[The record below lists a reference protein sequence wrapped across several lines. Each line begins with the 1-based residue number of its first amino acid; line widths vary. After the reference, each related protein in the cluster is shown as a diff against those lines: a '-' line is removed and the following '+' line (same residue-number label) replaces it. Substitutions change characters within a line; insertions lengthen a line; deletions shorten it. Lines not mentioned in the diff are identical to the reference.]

1 MSGSRLRHD
10 PGARRAADRDRAYYR
25 QDRRELL
32 RLLSGRGLRVLEL
45 GCASGTT
52 GAELKALGIAE
63 VVHGV
68 ELRPDLAG
76 EAEGRIERVWTADLE
91 TLEPGDLE
99 PPYDALVAA
108 DVLEHLRDPWSVLRR
123 LSAALAGGAQ
133 LVASIP
139 NVRYLPVVADLAV
152 RGRFDYR
159 PEGVL
164 DRGHL
169 RFFTRRS
176 IHQLLDGAGFVD
188 VDIDGRP
195 LSRRWKQLLAGPLGD
210 LGVRQFLIR
219 ARLGPPSTTE
229 G

>member
-1 MSGSRLRHD
+1 MTPALT
-10 PGARRAADRDRAYYR
+10 GATERAAAYDD

-32 RLLSGRGLRVLEL
+32 RLLSGRGLRVLDL
-45 GCASGTT
+45 GCASGAA
-52 GAELKALGIAE
+52 GAELKAQGTAT

-68 ELRPDLAG
+68 ELRPELAG
-76 EAEGRIERVWTADLE
+76 EAARRMDRVWTADLE

-123 LSAALAGGAQ
+123 LSAALGGGGQ

-139 NVRYLPVVADLAV
+139 NVRYLPVVGDLVV

-164 DRGHL
+164 DRTHL

-176 IHQLLDGAGFVD
+176 VHQLVAGAGFVD
-188 VDIDGRP
+188 VEVHGRP
-195 LSRRWKQLLAGPLGD
+195 LSRPWKRLLAAPLGD
-210 LGVRQFLIR
+210 LGVRQFLVR
-219 ARLGPPSTTE
+219 ARLGPPAATST
-229 G
+229 GA